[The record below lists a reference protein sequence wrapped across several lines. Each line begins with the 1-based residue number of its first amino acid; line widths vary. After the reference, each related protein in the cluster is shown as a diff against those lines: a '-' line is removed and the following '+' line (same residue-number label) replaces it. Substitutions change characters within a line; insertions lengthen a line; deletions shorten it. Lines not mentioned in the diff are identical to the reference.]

1 MTATPTDSQAASQP
15 IRRVVLTMP
24 AYNEARVI
32 GELLGQAES
41 AFSRLGLEWNI
52 LVVDDGSK
60 DDTARIVRDFALKQP
75 RVTLVQHEVNRGLG
89 PAIITGL
96 THAVQIADDP
106 ATLIVS
112 MDADLT
118 HPPVVVGQMIAAA
131 ERGADMV
138 IASRFQPG
146 SQVMGLSP
154 FRHFLSWGARN
165 VFSLFLRLPGV
176 KDYTCGFRAVRA
188 HRIRQALDHYG
199 PNGFITRA
207 GFACTDEVL
216 IKLALLGVA
225 IREIPFIL
233 RYDLKQGS
241 SKINL
246 PVTIRETLKLVVWAR
261 REIKKANLQR

>member
-1 MTATPTDSQAASQP
+1 MSNANPASQP
-15 IRRVVLTMP
+15 IQRVVLTMP

-32 GELLGQAES
+32 RELLTQAEE
-41 AFSRLGLEWNI
+41 AFSRLGLEWHV

-60 DDTARIVRDFALKQP
+60 DETASIVREFAAGEP
-75 RVTLVQHEVNRGLG
+75 RVRLVQHEVNKGLG
-89 PAIITGL
+89 PAIVTGL
-96 THAVQIADDP
+96 THAVEIADDP

-118 HPPVVVGQMIAAA
+118 HPPMVVGQMIAAA
-131 ERGADMV
+131 EQGADMI

-146 SQVMGLSP
+146 SQVMGLSA
-154 FRHFLSWGARN
+154 FRHLLSWGARN
-165 VFSLFLRLPGV
+165 IFSIFLRIPGV

-188 HRIRQALDHYG
+188 HRIRQALEHYG
-199 PNGFITRA
+199 KDGFITRK

-216 IKLALLGVA
+216 VKLALLG
-225 IREIPFIL
+225 ITIHEIPFIL

-246 PVTIRETLKLVVWAR
+246 PVTIGETLKLVFWAR
-261 REIKKANLQR
+261 RELNRARPDR

>member
-1 MTATPTDSQAASQP
+1 MSHTEAATQP
-15 IRRVVLTMP
+15 IERIILTMP

-32 GELLGQAES
+32 RELLTQAEE
-41 AFSRLGLEWNI
+41 AFSRLGIEWHI

-60 DDTARIVRDFALKQP
+60 DDTAAIVREFAAAEP
-75 RVTLVQHEVNRGLG
+75 RVRLIQHEVNKGLG
-89 PAIITGL
+89 PAIVTGL
-96 THAVQIADDP
+96 SGAVEIADDP

-118 HPPVVVGQMIAAA
+118 HPPMVVAQMIAAA
-131 ERGADMV
+131 ERGADMI

-154 FRHFLSWGARN
+154 FRHLLSWGARN
-165 VFSLFLRLPGV
+165 VFSLFLRIPGV

-188 HRIRQALDHYG
+188 HRIREALERFGQD
-199 PNGFITRA
+199 GFITRK

-216 IKLALLGVA
+216 VKLALLGVK

-246 PVTIRETLKLVVWAR
+246 PVTIGETLKLVFWAR
-261 REIKKANLQR
+261 RELKQARRQG

>member
-1 MTATPTDSQAASQP
+1 
-15 IRRVVLTMP
+15 MP

-32 GELLGQAES
+32 GELLGQAEE
-41 AFSRLGLEWNI
+41 AFNRLGLEWNI
-52 LVVDDGSK
+52 IVVDDGSK
-60 DDTARIVRDFALKQP
+60 DDTARIVGEFARREP
-75 RVTLVQHEVNRGLG
+75 RVILVQHAVNKGLG
-89 PAIITGL
+89 PAIVTGL
-96 THAVQIADDP
+96 TRAVEVADDP
-106 ATLIVS
+106 QALIVS

-118 HPPVVVGQMIAAA
+118 HPPMVVGQMIAAA
-131 ERGADMV
+131 ERGADMI

-146 SQVMGLSP
+146 SQVMGLSA
-154 FRHFLSWGARN
+154 FRHLLSWGARN
-165 VFSLFLRLPGV
+165 VFSVFLRLPGV

-216 IKLALLGVA
+216 IKLALLGVT

-261 REIKKANLQR
+261 REIRNAKLQR